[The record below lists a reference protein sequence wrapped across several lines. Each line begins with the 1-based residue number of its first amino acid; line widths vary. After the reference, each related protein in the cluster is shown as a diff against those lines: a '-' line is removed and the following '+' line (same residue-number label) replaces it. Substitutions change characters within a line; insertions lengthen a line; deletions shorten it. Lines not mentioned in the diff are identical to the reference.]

1 MGLEECKAKCR
12 DYCCPPQPYE
22 SNLTHNPIF
31 NTNISTE
38 IQRNHSKVSNR
49 NIFNFIENDNIIDN
63 KKEEELEK
71 RKDDIEEK
79 ERLDK
84 LKKEILEKQKAD
96 RKQTPTIIKINDN
109 INKKDKLIEVNKKQ
123 KIKNEKIN
131 QLLED
136 MCAYGSITRD
146 EIKKEKKENPQK
158 FIETSEALKS
168 EQNDQNLFALGL
180 LSDNLQQLGI
190 ETAIEKNEGNED
202 DQDASTTCLQFIV
215 NGYAQKKKYDLHF
228 ELGSE
233 RNEQLLQDE
242 NEYEKFK
249 NDIKKKLSKDYGIS
263 EDKIVVTFP
272 QRGSFRIQ
280 VIFQSDEFNE
290 LTTKELEQKFKND
303 KEFPELSRLKEIH
316 EDVIMGGC
324 KLSKNQ
330 LDPAGNRSEG
340 WAEGEMRGN
349 KPYNP
354 PLGWT
359 GIGLK
364 VSNKYESDEWLGC
377 NNSINEWCV
386 AYHGVGRYQ
395 DSENVKHITGI
406 IYKGGFKKGSG
417 QVHKEC
423 DDIFHPGYKVDEGV
437 YCTPNVETAAE
448 YSGIS
453 EINGVKYQTVLMV
466 RVKPDAIRQCK
477 CFNDYWVVNGTT
489 DEIRPYRILYKKCD

>member
-1 MGLEECKAKCR
+1 M
-12 DYCCPPQPYE
+12 
-22 SNLTHNPIF
+22 
-31 NTNISTE
+31 
-38 IQRNHSKVSNR
+38 
-49 NIFNFIENDNIIDN
+49 
-63 KKEEELEK
+63 
-71 RKDDIEEK
+71 
-79 ERLDK
+79 
-84 LKKEILEKQKAD
+84 
-96 RKQTPTIIKINDN
+96 
-109 INKKDKLIEVNKKQ
+109 
-123 KIKNEKIN
+123 
-131 QLLED
+131 
-136 MCAYGSITRD
+136 
-146 EIKKEKKENPQK
+146 
-158 FIETSEALKS
+158 
-168 EQNDQNLFALGL
+168 
-180 LSDNLQQLGI
+180 QQLGI

-406 IYKGGFKKGSG
+406 IYKGGFKNGSG
-417 QVHKEC
+417 QVHKDC

>member
-1 MGLEECKAKCR
+1 MGLGQCSEKCKE
-12 DYCCPPQPYE
+12 YCCASQTYE
-22 SNLTHNPIF
+22 PNLTHNAIF
-31 NTNISTE
+31 PTNQSGE
-38 IQRNHSKVSNR
+38 ILRNRKK
-49 NIFNFIENDNIIDN
+49 NIFNLNDNDNDSFIDN
-63 KKEEELEK
+63 VKEEKLNKEK
-71 RKDDIEEK
+71 NDIEEK

-84 LKKEILEKQKAD
+84 LKKDILEKQKAD
-96 RKQTPTIIKINDN
+96 RKQTPSTIIINNN
-109 INKKDKLIEVNKKQ
+109 INNKDKLSETNKIEKK
-123 KIKNEKIN
+123 KNEKIN

-146 EIKKEKKENPQK
+146 EIKKEKKENPEK

-168 EQNDQNLFALGL
+168 EQQDQNLFALGL

-202 DQDASTTCLQFIV
+202 EQDASTTCLQFIV

-242 NEYEKFK
+242 NEFEKFK
-249 NDIKKKLSKDYGIS
+249 NDIKKKLSKDYHIP
-263 EDKIVVTFP
+263 EDKIIVTFP
-272 QRGSFRIQ
+272 QRGSFRVQ
-280 VIFQSDEFNE
+280 VIFQSEEFNE

-303 KEFPELSRLKEIH
+303 NDFPELSKLKEIH

-340 WAEGEMRGN
+340 WAVNEMRGN
-349 KPYNP
+349 MPYNP

-377 NNSINEWCV
+377 TNSINEWCV
-386 AYHGVGRYQ
+386 AYHGVGRFQ
-395 DSENVKHITGI
+395 ESEQVKNITGKI
-406 IYKGGFKKGSG
+406 IKGTFKKGQG
-417 QVHKEC
+417 QVHKDC
-423 DDIFHPGYKVDEGV
+423 DDLLHPGYKVGEGV
-437 YCTPNVETAAE
+437 YCTPNVDTAAE

-453 EINGVKYQTVLMV
+453 EINGLSYQTVLMV
-466 RVKPDAIRQCK
+466 RVKPDAIRQCDCIK
-477 CFNDYWVVNGTT
+477 DYWVVNGTT
-489 DEIRPYRILYKKCD
+489 DEIRPYRILYKKLG